1 MGREASQSSTSG
13 SATPTLS
20 NSIQDINSQA
30 GEQSEEVRHSEDHLP
45 QSALTRPDP
54 DSILADEA
62 DPDTLLG
69 IDSESEDG
77 SVTDSNSGE
86 KRKSKRSSKRVS
98 TSTSTKLNTT
108 PDLNGTSPSSTTETP
123 TQRSFTAASIGLT
136 QAADQSDTISAES
149 LNSSGDPSTWTSVP
163 ALRAHIL
170 DLTTQ
175 VTGLNSKLVSSFE
188 RISDLEDDL
197 QDLHSRILSSTTKI
211 ASLEKEREEH
221 LAALNTGLLVEK
233 AHVSSEMQRM
243 MERVLEE
250 TKRRGEA
257 QGEKEK
263 IEAELDELSASL
275 FGEANKMVAVEKLA
289 RHRAEEKSKQMEE
302 RLKDTEELIGEQ
314 ANVVADLQ
322 RQLEELKKEK
332 KNQVDSDLSTSETT
346 QNSNSQ
352 QESKSLGI
360 VNTNKVINSK
370 SKNQALQIIN
380 CTPLNLQLNT
390 VPYSEFLSF
399 LAHLKKLRRQLAP
412 FYNYPLPSTST
423 APSRT
428 SSPPPAGSS
437 SSSSS
442 HGHGSTVVSFTG
454 SAAYT
459 GYSGPTTTSP
469 FVAAGVSRHKDY
481 PTLPS
486 NAEQL
491 VSLSSQLSSGLS
503 FLKRIVEED
512 SDSCLRLDFA
522 PGLNWLSRRQAQT
535 SVLDGSLLIEPVW
548 PGGHNPNKN
557 EKLSRE
563 VRFKSRNLPP
573 AACALCGTN
582 VINVPIPGS
591 DEEPS
596 TGGKRNSLG
605 SSGNSST
612 STLALAGSWASS
624 ISAATGNAASSL
636 REYSSGSSNSSHS
649 SASTSNTA
657 NATAS
662 STLNG
667 NDKDKDAL
675 PVTPTSTPPPPPAR
689 SSRPSLFSSL
699 RLSSGTSGSSSKES
713 SPKPNLGSPGLG
725 VERIDESEVA
735 GSEHHEEVS
744 YLT

>member
-1 MGREASQSSTSG
+1 MSTSI
-13 SATPTLS
+13 SSLTSKDEDLPA
-20 NSIQDINSQA
+20 A
-30 GEQSEEVRHSEDHLP
+30 GTGTANGEDHLP

-69 IDSESEDG
+69 IDSESE
-77 SVTDSNSGE
+77 TDSTSGGGGASGE
-86 KRKSKRSSKRVS
+86 KRKSKRASKRAS
-98 TSTSTKLNTT
+98 TAIVAPTILST
-108 PDLNGTSPSSTTETP
+108 PDLTDGNLNGNGITETP
-123 TQRSFTAASIGLT
+123 TQRTFTAASIGLT
-136 QAADQSDTISAES
+136 EAADQSASTTSDN
-149 LNSSGDPSTWTSVP
+149 LNSSGDPSTWTSIP

-170 DLTTQ
+170 DLSAQ

-275 FGEANKMVAVEKLA
+275 FGEANKMVAVERLA
-289 RHRAEEKSKQMEE
+289 RHRADEKSKQFEE

-322 RQLEELKKEK
+322 RQLEEMKKKESSTEK
-332 KNQVDSDLSTSETT
+332 ELAQNGSLEKSTNQLNSDSGAMAVSTRAIS
-346 QNSNSQ
+346 SR
-352 QESKSLGI
+352 
-360 VNTNKVINSK
+360 
-370 SKNQALQIIN
+370 SKNQSLQLIN
-380 CTPLNLQLNT
+380 CVPLHLQLNT

-399 LAHLKKLRRQLAP
+399 LAHLKKLRKQLAP
-412 FYNYPLPSTST
+412 FYNYPLPSKSA

-428 SSPPPAGSS
+428 SSPPPSGSS

-442 HGHGSTVVSFTG
+442 HGNGLSTTTTTFTG
-454 SAAYT
+454 STAYSQ
-459 GYSGPTTTSP
+459 GLSGPSTTSP
-469 FVAAGVSRHKDY
+469 FVAAGVSRHRDY

-491 VSLSSQLSSGLS
+491 VSLSSQLSSGLT

-522 PGLNWLSRRQAQT
+522 PGLNWLSRRQAQS

-548 PGGHNPNKN
+548 PGGKDPNKN

-591 DEEPS
+591 GDEDS
-596 TGGKRNSLG
+596 NQTGQKRNSSG
-605 SSGNSST
+605 SLVGGAHST

-636 REYSSGSSNSSHS
+636 REYGSSSSASSHS
-649 SASTSNTA
+649 TTPTTA
-657 NATAS
+657 AGS
-662 STLNG
+662 STPG
-667 NDKDKDAL
+667 NEKDTL
-675 PVTPTSTPPPPPAR
+675 PVTPTSTPPPVPAR
-689 SSRPSLFSSL
+689 QRPSLFSSL
-699 RLSSGTSGSSSKES
+699 RLGSSGTSGSSSKDS
-713 SPKPNLGSPGLG
+713 SPKPSVGSPGLG
-725 VERIDESEVA
+725 VDRVEESAVGPSAENP
-735 GSEHHEEVS
+735 EEVS
-744 YLT
+744 FLRAKRAA